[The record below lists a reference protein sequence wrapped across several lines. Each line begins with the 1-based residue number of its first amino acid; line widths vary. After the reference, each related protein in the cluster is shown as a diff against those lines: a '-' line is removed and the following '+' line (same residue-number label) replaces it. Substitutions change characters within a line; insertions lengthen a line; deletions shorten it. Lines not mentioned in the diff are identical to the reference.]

1 MLSLKTFEM
10 KITKTVI
17 FMTFSGRVK
26 LKRYMNA
33 SLMSNGTFFCII
45 DGGAWS
51 LVLRHD
57 KWIFYSSAWRSDF
70 LMNGRTTKLLLA
82 RKKKGVV
89 HKRRPQLGGGVQ
101 KLVKIDDLVLK
112 KCDMGKGGGLK
123 IRKKSRRRLWMVL
136 KKKEGKI
143 MESFQDCLLQHTNT
157 TTYWICGLLP
167 AKQVAWSFTQ

>member
-1 MLSLKTFEM
+1 MHHWW
-10 KITKTVI
+10 
-17 FMTFSGRVK
+17 
-26 LKRYMNA
+26 
-33 SLMSNGTFFCII
+33 
-45 DGGAWS
+45 GAWS

-82 RKKKGVV
+82 RKMKGVI
-89 HKRRPQLGGGVQ
+89 HKRRPQLGGGGVKNCS
-101 KLVKIDDLVLK
+101 KLTTHSTK
-112 KCDMGKGGGLK
+112 KNPATWGRGVLK
-123 IRKKSRRRLWMVL
+123 IRKNCRRRLWMVP